1 MQYGFIGKSHK
12 NLNILYKEDKI
23 NMNYQKEQI
32 KNALTLHQINTNGY
46 KTNLYAVFLAT
57 PLKKENVTLDALLT
71 AVLRRGTNN
80 LPTQEQISQKLE
92 MMYGASFDCGVEK
105 TGDNHIMKFYL
116 ETLGEEFLPQP
127 EKLVE
132 ESINILLDIILN
144 PLVEN
149 GAFKPEY
156 VEGEKKN
163 LKQIIE
169 AKIDNKNKY
178 SYDRCIEEMF
188 KNKPYGLYK
197 YGYIDDLEKITPE
210 ELYKYYQNLIQTC
223 KIDVFCSGIIN
234 NSNIKEIVSKNENIQ
249 KLQERKPEYIVNN
262 ETTEAKEKKEPKVV
276 EESMQVTQGK
286 LVLGLDINSTE
297 ENSRF
302 IASVYN
308 AILGGGANSKL
319 FQNVREKQSLAYTAN
334 SGYIRAKNSIFIRCG
349 IEIQNYQKALNTIKD
364 QLEDMKNGNFTE
376 EDIQNSKELILSTI
390 EGINEE
396 QDTEITYY
404 YGQEL
409 ADRFVSIEE
418 YANKIKEVTKEQIVN
433 LAETVNINTIYF
445 LKD

>member
-197 YGYIDDLEKITPE
+197 YGYIEDLEKITPE

-223 KIDVFCSGIIN
+223 KIDIFCSGIIN
-234 NSNIKEIVSKNENIQ
+234 NSNLKEIFKN
-249 KLQERKPEYIVNN
+249 Y
-262 ETTEAKEKKEPKVV
+262 KKE
-276 EESMQVTQGK
+276 
-286 LVLGLDINSTE
+286 N
-297 ENSRF
+297 
-302 IASVYN
+302 
-308 AILGGGANSKL
+308 
-319 FQNVREKQSLAYTAN
+319 QNTS
-334 SGYIRAKNSIFIRCG
+334 
-349 IEIQNYQKALNTIKD
+349 
-364 QLEDMKNGNFTE
+364 
-376 EDIQNSKELILSTI
+376 
-390 EGINEE
+390 
-396 QDTEITYY
+396 
-404 YGQEL
+404 
-409 ADRFVSIEE
+409 
-418 YANKIKEVTKEQIVN
+418 
-433 LAETVNINTIYF
+433 
-445 LKD
+445 

>member
-1 MQYGFIGKSHK
+1 
-12 NLNILYKEDKI
+12 
-23 NMNYQKEQI
+23 MNYQKEQI
-32 KNALTLHQINTNGY
+32 KNALTLHQINTNNY
-46 KTNLYAVFLAT
+46 KTNLYAIFLAT
-57 PLKKENVTLDALLT
+57 PLKRENVTLDALLT
-71 AVLRRGTNN
+71 AVLRRGTKN

-116 ETLGEEFLPQP
+116 ETLSEEFLPKP

-132 ESINILLDIILN
+132 ESINILLDIIFN
-144 PLVEN
+144 PYTEN
-149 GAFKPEY
+149 GCFKPEY
-156 VEGEKKN
+156 VESEKQN

-188 KNKPYGLYK
+188 KDKPYGLYK
-197 YGYIDDLEKITPE
+197 YGYIEDLEKITPE
-210 ELYKYYQNLIQTC
+210 ELYNYYQNLIQKC
-223 KIDVFCSGIIN
+223 KIDLFCSGIIN
-234 NSNIKEIVSKNENIQ
+234 NDIKEILSKNENIQ
-249 KLQERKPEYIVNN
+249 KLQERNPEYIVNN
-262 ETTEAKEKKEPKVV
+262 ETTEIKEKQEPKVV

-286 LVLGLDINSTE
+286 LVLGLDINNTE

-334 SGYIRAKNSIFIRCG
+334 SGYIRVKNSIFIRCG
-349 IEIQNYQKALNTIKD
+349 IEIKNYQKALDTIKD
-364 QLEDMKNGNFTE
+364 QLKEMENGNFTQ
-376 EDIQNSKELILSTI
+376 EDIKNSKELILSSV
-390 EGINEE
+390 EGITEE

-409 ADRFVSIEE
+409 ADRFISIEE
-418 YANKIKEVTKEQIVN
+418 YINKIKEVNKEQIVN
-433 LAETVNINTIYF
+433 LAKTVNINTIYF